1 MMKNPRSI
9 RYALLRVLLLG
20 LAILWSPVVRA
31 EIAEETL
38 DYSSFG
44 KLTVYHSDEESKG
57 TVLFVSGKDGWTTEL
72 AAAAREIT
80 DLSFT
85 VAGID
90 LNNYLAQLDHAN
102 AECVD
107 PSANLDQLN
116 HFLEQRYSVAEHRSA
131 ILLGAG
137 AGAALVYSA
146 LAQAPA
152 ERFHA
157 GIATDFCPELPLS
170 KPLCPGTGNLESALA
185 PDHKQ
190 VLLKPVT
197 RLPTTWFVFQ
207 NRPACGADS
216 AEQFIKS
223 VQLARLTE
231 LTGTE
236 GFKTALPQLLALLQW
251 LDPSIS
257 RQVQPSDHV
266 SGVPLTEVL
275 ASTQPEQPRFAV
287 MFSGDGGWATL
298 DRAVAE
304 ELAKQGLPV
313 VGWDSLSYFWKP
325 RQPDEVALDLE
336 RVLRSYM
343 QRWNKERV
351 VLIGYSFGADIL
363 PAVINRLP
371 QELRDRID
379 LVAFLG
385 LSDYA
390 VFEFHLSNWISDEPG
405 PGSQPIRP
413 ELEKLKNFKRLCIYG
428 VDEDAGED
436 PCPQLTDLGL
446 IAEKMP
452 GDHHF
457 DEDYPEVAQRILRQ
471 LPPSSAVTPVPP
483 PKN

>member
-1 MMKNPRSI
+1 MYDLS
-9 RYALLRVLLLG
+9 RVLLLG
-20 LAILWSPVVRA
+20 LAILLSSVVRA
-31 EIAEETL
+31 EIIEETL
-38 DYSSFG
+38 DYSRFG
-44 KLTVYHSDEESKG
+44 KLAVYHSDEEPKG
-57 TVLFVSGKDGWTTEL
+57 TVLFVSGKDGWTADL
-72 AAAAREIT
+72 AAAAREIA

-85 VAGID
+85 VVGID
-90 LNNYLAQLDHAN
+90 LNTYLAQLDRVGV
-102 AECVD
+102 ECVD
-107 PSANLDQLN
+107 SSVDLDQLN
-116 HFLEQRYSVAEHRSA
+116 HFLEQRYSLDQHRPA
-131 ILLGAG
+131 ILLGEG

-170 KPLCPGTGNLESALA
+170 KPLCPGAGNLESALTS
-185 PDHKQ
+185 DHKQ

-197 RLPTTWFVFQ
+197 RLLTTWFVFQ
-207 NRPACGADS
+207 NRSACGTES

-231 LTGTE
+231 LTGAE
-236 GFKTALPQLLALLQW
+236 GFKTVLPQLLALLQW

-257 RQVQPSDHV
+257 HQVQPSDHV

-287 MFSGDGGWATL
+287 MFSGDGGWAML

-304 ELAKQGLPV
+304 ELAKQGLAV

-325 RQPDEVALDLE
+325 HQPEEVALDLE

-343 QRWNKERV
+343 QKWNKERV

-363 PAVINRLP
+363 PAIINRLP
-371 QELRDRID
+371 QDLRDRID
-379 LVAFLG
+379 LAAFLG
-385 LSDYA
+385 LSGYA
-390 VFEFHLSNWISDEPG
+390 IFEFHLSNWVSDEPG
-405 PGSQPIRP
+405 PGSQPIQP
-413 ELEKLKNFKRLCIYG
+413 ELAKLMGFKRLCIYG
-428 VDEDAGED
+428 ADEDAGED
-436 PCPQLTDLGL
+436 PCPQLADLGL
-446 IAEKMP
+446 IVEKMP

-471 LPPSSAVTPVPP
+471 LPPSPTATPSPP
-483 PKN
+483 PRN